1 MSLHLKWSELVNEEF
16 YMQGDIERSNTK
28 DFPNGPEPL
37 WDRNQ
42 SNLMPKNQANFI
54 RIFITPFH
62 NIVSE
67 LFPTMSYVKNVA
79 ANNFLYWDLFNSESD
94 ADMKK
99 NERKRALMV
108 EASDRKLE
116 SEMDESIQHHWKEG
130 RREEEKKTD
139 VTSQSSLNNRKFNL
153 PRKKKDKLKK
163 GMSSK
168 GAKDANNKVKIKAPH
183 NIRKARRASS
193 VSEMRY
199 MTNEISSTTKSKEWS

>member
-1 MSLHLKWSELVNEEF
+1 
-16 YMQGDIERSNTK
+16 MQGDIERSNTK

-99 NERKRALMV
+99 NERQRTLMV
-108 EASDRKLE
+108 EASNRKLE
-116 SEMDESIQHHWKEG
+116 LETDESIQHHWKDG
-130 RREEEKKTD
+130 GREEEKKTD
-139 VTSQSSLNNRKFNL
+139 TTSQSSLNNRNL
-153 PRKKKDKLKK
+153 SRKKKDKLKK

-168 GAKDANNKVKIKAPH
+168 GARDANNKKVNAPH
-183 NIRKARRASS
+183 NIRKTRRASS

-199 MTNEISSTTKSKEWS
+199 MTNDISSTTKSKEWS